1 MDKVYTI
8 GSKSFVLDQT
18 KAEEA
23 FSAKRIINGRDTMF
37 FNIF

>member
-18 KAEEA
+18 KAEA
-23 FSAKRIINGRDTMF
+23 VSYTHLTLPTTVAV
-37 FNIF
+37 